1 MLRALLI
8 TVSNAG
14 SDGAYSAV
22 LTEKIQETTRIMT
35 RLTPQQRHDLE
46 ESRRRA
52 IAQLSKAELS
62 TLHDRRRQAMAHL
75 SPQEFTALQEQRAAV
90 MADDQ

>member
-62 TLHDRRRQAMAHL
+62 TPTIGGGKPRPTFLRKSSPLCRNSERR
-75 SPQEFTALQEQRAAV
+75 
-90 MADDQ
+90 